1 MSNHSFARALFL
13 ISTSW
18 RHEWIVRRK
27 GTPEWVMATQRGRS
41 SADRL
46 RSATTEHGPPKLLLN
61 MGLRSPGKGSPP
73 FLTWSQSWLNL
84 RVRKPSSRSVS
95 RSVVSKRWFFT
106 WEHPH
111 CWLMI
116 KFILRI
122 EAAKTLVLV
131 RQANR
136 FAQIFG
142 RASRGPKWLPSIARI
157 QWFFSSRS
165 TFHGYL

>member
-1 MSNHSFARALFL
+1 MSNHSIACALFL

-41 SADRL
+41 SADWL
-46 RSATTEHGPPKLLLN
+46 RSATTEHGPPK
-61 MGLRSPGKGSPP
+61 PGQGFATII
-73 FLTWSQSWLNL
+73 FLTWSQSWLHL
-84 RVRKPSSRSVS
+84 RVRKPSWRSVS
-95 RSVVSKRWFFT
+95 QSVVSKRWFFT

-116 KFILRI
+116 KFLLQI

-142 RASRGPKWLPSIARI
+142 KASGGPKWLLSIARI

-165 TFHGYL
+165 TVHGYL